1 MKFKLLIGAFA
12 VALFVAGSG
21 VASAQAPAP
30 AGIDMKNVLRSDLQG
45 LNNQETI
52 MQYLT
57 IAPNSVVPWHTHPDG
72 HEISFVVEGEITLE
86 EEGKGKRTLK
96 AGEGFHVQPG
106 TPHTAVNSG
115 STPTKILVV
124 RLNEKGKPV
133 AVPWQKK

>member
-1 MKFKLLIGAFA
+1 MKLKFALAAVAFA
-12 VALFVAGSG
+12 VTAEAGSP
-21 VASAQAPAP
+21 ALAQTPP
-30 AGIDMKNVLRSDLQG
+30 GIELKNVLRSDLNG

-57 IAPNSVVPWHTHPDG
+57 IAPKAVVPWHTHPDG
-72 HEISFVVEGEITLE
+72 HEISFVVEGELTLK
-86 EEGKGKRTLK
+86 EEGKGTRTLK

-106 TPHTAVNSG
+106 TPHTAVNNGAS
-115 STPTKILVV
+115 PTKILVV

>member
-1 MKFKLLIGAFA
+1 MKLKFALAAVAFA
-12 VALFVAGSG
+12 VTAGVGSPAL
-21 VASAQAPAP
+21 AQTPP
-30 AGIDMKNVLRSDLQG
+30 GIELKNVLRSDLNG

-57 IAPNSVVPWHTHPDG
+57 IAPKAVVPWHTHPDG
-72 HEISFVVEGEITLE
+72 HEISFVVEGELTLE
-86 EEGKGKRTLK
+86 EEGKGTRTLK

-106 TPHTAVNSG
+106 TPHTAVNNGAS
-115 STPTKILVV
+115 PTKILVV

>member
-1 MKFKLLIGAFA
+1 MKLKFALAVVAFA
-12 VALFVAGSG
+12 VVAGAGSP
-21 VASAQAPAP
+21 ALAQTPP
-30 AGIDMKNVLRSDLQG
+30 GIELKNVLRSDLNG

-57 IAPNSVVPWHTHPDG
+57 IAPKAVVPWHTHPDG

-86 EEGKGKRTLK
+86 EEGKGTRTLK

-106 TPHTAVNSG
+106 TPHTAVNNAAS
-115 STPTKILVV
+115 PTKILVV

>member
-1 MKFKLLIGAFA
+1 MKLKFALVAVAFA
-12 VALFVAGSG
+12 VVAGAGSP
-21 VASAQAPAP
+21 ALAQTPP
-30 AGIDMKNVLRSDLQG
+30 GIELKNVLRSDLNG

-57 IAPNSVVPWHTHPDG
+57 IAPKAVVPWHTHPDG
-72 HEISFVVEGEITLE
+72 HEISFVVEGEVTLE
-86 EEGKGKRTLK
+86 EEGKGTRTLK

-106 TPHTAVNSG
+106 TPHTAVNNGAS
-115 STPTKILVV
+115 PTKILVV